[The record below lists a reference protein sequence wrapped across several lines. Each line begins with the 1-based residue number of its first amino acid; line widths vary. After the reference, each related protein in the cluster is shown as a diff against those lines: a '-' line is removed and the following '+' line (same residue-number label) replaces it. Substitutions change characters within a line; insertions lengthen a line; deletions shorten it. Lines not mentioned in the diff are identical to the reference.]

1 MVYKD
6 TPIARSVEL
15 AMMSLQGH
23 KSILCADVLNDKRI
37 ENQIPIR
44 QEKTMDAIRKIFRA

>member
-1 MVYKD
+1 
-6 TPIARSVEL
+6 
-15 AMMSLQGH
+15 MMSLQGH
-23 KSILCADVLNDKRI
+23 KSILCADVLNDKRV